1 MRTSLGSSGPALID
15 AREPGREERNVAP
28 GSPYVYTA
36 EGGTGRDTGR
46 PLSPEVDRWLRRW
59 TSWRK
64 GFELGISTKVR
75 YYWRL
80 WRNFDDYLPTG
91 PNGSW
96 RDRTMVP
103 EPFKIIEAR
112 LPRLVLSQF
121 GGREWMVVEG
131 RERSDE
137 AYEELVKSLI
147 EEALDE
153 IGKGTTEGG
162 FMQRIIEG
170 FRYAQIMGHVWWK
183 LNWRTDKRW
192 IRTRL
197 PMPGEDG
204 KIDWQLVESLL
215 TTYDG
220 LDLQWLP
227 LDSLAVNLKGPR
239 RWAIERVQTSLQALR
254 DENDAFKESTG
265 KYLYAPANL
274 DSLERSFLV
283 VDKQGFSEP
292 RNTERWP
299 LGEDAE
305 TSGISPDEHPVELWL
320 CYDNY
325 NRTLTKIANRAVVL
339 DGPGWSPTPDGLD
352 PYWDLKAIPV
362 PNRVYGDSILNWVG
376 DLCTYQTR
384 VKRARADEVLLGMW
398 QQFIYRSGTL
408 KSPQNFLRPGGAMAI
423 DPLDPQKPIQ
433 DSFQLVQRH
442 PVLPQAYQEEEV
454 TQKQAE
460 ITAAADVVM
469 QGGEGTSKSRDVSA
483 TEIQQR
489 TTQGNAR
496 YQLENLYYEIAF
508 KQPLLQKAFDWLR
521 MNLTSSRIVRV
532 LGEPQTVDL
541 TALDQPVDFKIGGG
555 TFEYSHQ
562 ERLQDIEVM
571 VKLGQTPTY
580 APYIKPQETLEELL
594 RNRGFKDVKRFLRT
608 EEEVEQL
615 KQQAMQQK
623 AMAEG
628 GMPPPS
634 SPMAGPPGVTE
645 GGPQEKFSD
654 ILAEATA
661 SPSTISDMPGVS
673 AAQALAG
680 VSGSPPP
687 KPPSAGGDLVASF

>member
-103 EPFKIIEAR
+103 EPFKIIESR

-131 RERSDE
+131 REARDE
-137 AYEELVKSLI
+137 QYEETVKALI
-147 EEALDE
+147 EDSLDE
-153 IGKGTTEGG
+153 IGRGTTEGP
-162 FMQRIIEG
+162 FLQRVIDG

-183 LNWRTDKRW
+183 LMWRKDQKW

-197 PMPGEDG
+197 PMPGDDG
-204 KIDWQLVESLL
+204 KIDWQLIESLL

-239 RWAIERVQTSLQALR
+239 RWAIERVQTSLSALYEE
-254 DENDAFKESTG
+254 DVAHFEATG
-265 KYLYAPANL
+265 EHLYPPDRLAL
-274 DSLERSFLV
+274 LEHSHLV
-283 VDKQGFSEP
+283 VDKSGFNEP

-305 TSGISPDEHPVELWL
+305 TSGIQPDEHPIELWL
-320 CYDNY
+320 CWDNY
-325 NRTLTKIANRAVVL
+325 KRTLTKIANRSVVL

-352 PYWDLKAIPV
+352 PYWDLKAVPV

-376 DLCTYQTR
+376 DLCTYGIR
-384 VKRARADEVLLGMW
+384 IKRARADEALLGMW
-398 QQFIYRSGTL
+398 QQFVYRAGTL
-408 KSPQNFLRPGGAMAI
+408 KSPQNFLRPGGALAI
-423 DPLDPQKPIQ
+423 EPLDPTRPIT
-433 DSFQLVQRH
+433 DSFQLVQRNAI
-442 PVLPQAYQEEEV
+442 LPQAYQEEE
-454 TQKQAE
+454 TAYKQAE
-460 ITAAADVVM
+460 STAAADPLF
-469 QGGEGTSKSRDVSA
+469 QGAEATTKSRDASA
-483 TEIQQR
+483 TEVQQR
-489 TTQGNAR
+489 VSQGNSR
-496 YQLENLYYEIAF
+496 YQLENLYYEVAF
-508 KQPLLQKAFDWLR
+508 KRQLLGRTFDWLR
-521 MNLTSSRIVRV
+521 MNLTQPKQVRV
-532 LGEPQTVDL
+532 LGDTVPVDL
-541 TALDQPVDFKIGGG
+541 TALEQPVDFKIGGG
-555 TFEYSHQ
+555 IFEFSRQ
-562 ERLQDIEVM
+562 ERLQDLEAF
-571 VKLGQTPTY
+571 VKIGQTPAY
-580 APYIKPQETLEELL
+580 ASYMKPAAILEDLL
-594 RNRGFKDVKRFLRT
+594 RDRGFKDVKRYLHT
-608 EEEVEQL
+608 EDEVLQM
-615 KQQAMQQK
+615 KNQAMAQQAAAQ
-623 AMAEG
+623 G
-628 GMPPPS
+628 G
-634 SPMAGPPGVTE
+634 APGA
-645 GGPQEKFSD
+645 GGPNAQPSD
-654 ILAEATA
+654 FNDVLAEATA
-661 SPSTISDMPGVS
+661 APDQAQQTVGNLPDMS
-673 AAQALAG
+673 AASALAG
-680 VSGSPPP
+680 VAGGSAP
-687 KPPSAGGDLVASF
+687 KPPRSSGDIVKGL

>member
-1 MRTSLGSSGPALID
+1 
-15 AREPGREERNVAP
+15 
-28 GSPYVYTA
+28 
-36 EGGTGRDTGR
+36 
-46 PLSPEVDRWLRRW
+46 
-59 TSWRK
+59 
-64 GFELGISTKVR
+64 
-75 YYWRL
+75 
-80 WRNFDDYLPTG
+80 
-91 PNGSW
+91 
-96 RDRTMVP
+96 
-103 EPFKIIEAR
+103 
-112 LPRLVLSQF
+112 
-121 GGREWMVVEG
+121 
-131 RERSDE
+131 
-137 AYEELVKSLI
+137 
-147 EEALDE
+147 
-153 IGKGTTEGG
+153 
-162 FMQRIIEG
+162 
-170 FRYAQIMGHVWWK
+170 
-183 LNWRTDKRW
+183 
-192 IRTRL
+192 
-197 PMPGEDG
+197 
-204 KIDWQLVESLL
+204 
-215 TTYDG
+215 
-220 LDLQWLP
+220 
-227 LDSLAVNLKGPR
+227 
-239 RWAIERVQTSLQALR
+239 
-254 DENDAFKESTG
+254 
-265 KYLYAPANL
+265 
-274 DSLERSFLV
+274 
-283 VDKQGFSEP
+283 
-292 RNTERWP
+292 
-299 LGEDAE
+299 
-305 TSGISPDEHPVELWL
+305 
-320 CYDNY
+320 
-325 NRTLTKIANRAVVL
+325 
-339 DGPGWSPTPDGLD
+339 
-352 PYWDLKAIPV
+352 
-362 PNRVYGDSILNWVG
+362 
-376 DLCTYQTR
+376 
-384 VKRARADEVLLGMW
+384 MW